1 METNLFSAQDSKFFK
16 AISLLILS
24 LLNKKNLA
32 IFFSSH
38 NSEVF
43 LLNSQAWLLRKTN
56 IFNCFQAFT
65 STLRTTDAAPPTTGW
80 ARYWSRW
87 VVVSPGRLT
96 TIHRVNT
103 SRGAKPC
110 RLLWNWNLLACF
122 RWPFLALFI
131 ARAHIRMMGVNIS
144 VDLSLFV
151 LLCNTNFMKK
161 LKFNDF
167 FKTKTNKK

>member
-65 STLRTTDAAPPTTGW
+65 STLRTTDAAPPTTGS
-80 ARYWSRW
+80 ARYWSSW
-87 VVVSPGRLT
+87 VAVSPGRVT
-96 TIHRVNT
+96 TIHRVIT

-110 RLLWNWNLLACF
+110 RLLYNWNLKLTFFGSLHWAC
-122 RWPFLALFI
+122 AY
-131 ARAHIRMMGVNIS
+131 IS
-144 VDLSLFV
+144 WFKKDGWKYFCRFVFVCFSL
-151 LLCNTNFMKK
+151 
-161 LKFNDF
+161 
-167 FKTKTNKK
+167 